1 MRFLRGSFVASV
13 AVAGALLLTACG
25 GEQGGTSGSS
35 AGAKPQVDRAVSDE
49 ELAGTRAD
57 VDNPDEGEPALG
69 AKVVIDAAVTF
80 EIADGTVSWTAGR
93 MIEGDFGPEV
103 EPAND
108 GSSDSAP
115 LHEDAEFAA
124 PSGCAEPFGDV
135 RIDGDGVGLTS
146 CSLESYSALE
156 THYAPKIWLD
166 EDGRVV
172 KVADRYHP

>member
-1 MRFLRGSFVASV
+1 MRFLRGAFVASV
-13 AVAGALLLTACG
+13 ALAGALLLTACG
-25 GEQGGTSGSS
+25 GEQGGTSGSA
-35 AGAKPQVDRAVSDE
+35 AGEKPQVDQVASD
-49 ELAGTRAD
+49 D
-57 VDNPDEGEPALG
+57 IDNPDEGEPAVG

-80 EIADGTVSWTAGR
+80 DIADGTVSWTAGR
-93 MIEGDFGPEV
+93 MIEGDFGSEV
-103 EPAND
+103 EPTND
-108 GSSDSAP
+108 GSPDSAP
-115 LHEDAEFAA
+115 LHEYAEFAA
-124 PSGCAEPFGDV
+124 PSGCEEPFGDV

>member
-1 MRFLRGSFVASV
+1 MRFLRGAFVASV
-13 AVAGALLLTACG
+13 ALVGALLLTACG
-25 GEQGGTSGSS
+25 GQGSTSGS
-35 AGAKPQVDRAVSDE
+35 ADGEKPQVDRVVSDDE
-49 ELAGTRAD
+49 VPGNRPD

-69 AKVVIDAAVTF
+69 AKVFIDAAVTF

-103 EPAND
+103 ESTND
-108 GSSDSAP
+108 GTPDSAP
-115 LHEDAEFAA
+115 LHEYAEFAA
-124 PSGCAEPFGDV
+124 PSGCEEPFGDV
-135 RIDGDGVGLTS
+135 HIDGDGVGLTS